1 MDRDEAQ
8 QALDAIDLARER
20 ALTLRNYARS
30 GPVFA
35 VWGAA
40 WFVINLTAHFDLAY
54 ASLFSAAA
62 IASAT
67 AVSVISGMV
76 AGRRDGDPPATR
88 RRWNLG
94 AAMIVFAI
102 LGLLVLVAPAD
113 RVQANAVISW
123 LVASAY
129 AIAGLWFG
137 VRISLLGVVLAAVV
151 LGAWFL
157 ARESFELVMGVVG
170 GGVLVTTG
178 FWLWRS

>member
-1 MDRDEAQ
+1 MDRDEAK
-8 QALDAIDLARER
+8 QALSDIGLARER
-20 ALTLRNYARS
+20 ALSLRNYART

-35 VWGAA
+35 VWGLA
-40 WFVINLTAHFDLAY
+40 WLVINLTAHFDLAY

-62 IASAT
+62 IASAI
-67 AVSVISGMV
+67 AVSVINGIR

-88 RRWNLG
+88 RRRNLG
-94 AAMIVFAI
+94 SAMIVFAI

-113 RVQANAVISW
+113 QVQVNAVISW

-137 VRISLLGVVLAAVV
+137 VRISVLGIVLAVVV

-157 ARESFELVMGVVG
+157 ARESFELVMGIVG